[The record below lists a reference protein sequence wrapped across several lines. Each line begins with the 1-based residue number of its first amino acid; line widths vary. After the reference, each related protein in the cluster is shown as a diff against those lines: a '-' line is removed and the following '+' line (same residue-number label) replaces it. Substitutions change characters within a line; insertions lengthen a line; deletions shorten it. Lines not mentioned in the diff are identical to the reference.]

1 MVLRDKP
8 GPRHAAIAA
17 EIRGQIES
25 GALPPGA
32 ALPSESELL
41 ERFSVSRG
49 TVRQALASLRSE
61 GLVSGGRGRRP
72 VVSRSPL
79 TQSFDQ
85 LISFSAWAESL
96 GRTPSARTLELARR
110 PAVPTEA
117 DAMGLEPGT
126 AIFQYKRV
134 RLLDGEPAM
143 IEVSTFIEEIGVL
156 LIGCDLDGG
165 SVYAQLA
172 ELGVVFSEANQAIA
186 AIAADAEQAALL
198 EIPRRSPLLEV
209 TRTVFNLQGA
219 AVEYSRDSY
228 RGDAF
233 LITLHNQVALTRS
246 GVGLALVS

>member
-1 MVLRDKP
+1 
-8 GPRHAAIAA
+8 
-17 EIRGQIES
+17 
-25 GALPPGA
+25 
-32 ALPSESELL
+32 
-41 ERFSVSRG
+41 
-49 TVRQALASLRSE
+49 
-61 GLVSGGRGRRP
+61 
-72 VVSRSPL
+72 
-79 TQSFDQ
+79 
-85 LISFSAWAESL
+85 
-96 GRTPSARTLELARR
+96 
-110 PAVPTEA
+110 
-117 DAMGLEPGT
+117 MGLEPGT

-172 ELGVVFSEANQAIA
+172 ERGVVFSEANQAIA

>member
-110 PAVPTEA
+110 PAGPTEA

-172 ELGVVFSEANQAIA
+172 ERGVVFSEANQAIA